1 MDYTNYNTIFHR
13 ESENKATI
21 IFKVDKL
28 TDNELRNIKVQSNF
42 MKNAFSSCLIEF
54 GNTKV
59 ICSASIESKIPKWLK
74 GSHQGWLTAEY
85 SMLPTSTNTRND
97 REVMKGRLTGRTQ
110 EIQRLIG
117 RSLRSITNLQ
127 ELGER
132 QIKIDCDVIQ
142 ADGGTRTASISGGF
156 VALYQAIEK
165 LRKNYNIQQKIIKNY
180 VAAISVG
187 IVDNKPLLDLDYEED
202 SAAQVDA
209 NFVICDNEKLSEIQ
223 VTGEE
228 FFFSSEQYQ
237 ELYKLAQIGVNQIIS
252 KQKSVLE

>member
-1 MDYTNYNTIFHR
+1 MRKDRNFDQLRDITFETNINLHA
-13 ESENKATI
+13 EG
-21 IFKVDKL
+21 
-28 TDNELRNIKVQSNF
+28 
-42 MKNAFSSCLIEF
+42 SCLVKF
-54 GNTKV
+54 GNTHV
-59 ICSASIESKIPKWLK
+59 MCTASIDEKTPPWLRNSGK
-74 GSHQGWLTAEY
+74 GWVTAEY
-85 SMLPTSTNTRND
+85 GMLPRSTNTRID
-97 REVMKGRLTGRTQ
+97 REAAKGKQSGRTQ

-117 RSLRSITNLQ
+117 RSLRSVTNLQ

-165 LRKNYNIQQKIIKNY
+165 LKKNYNIQQKIIKNY

-187 IVDNKPLLDLDYEED
+187 IVDNKPFLDLNYEED

-228 FFFSSEQYQ
+228 FFFSSDQYQ
-237 ELYKLAQIGVNQIIS
+237 ELYKLAQIGINQIIS
-252 KQKSVLE
+252 KQKSALE

>member
-1 MDYTNYNTIFHR
+1 MRKDRNFDQLRDVTFETNVNLHAVGSCLVKFWNTHVMCTASID
-13 ESENKATI
+13 EKTPPW
-21 IFKVDKL
+21 
-28 TDNELRNIKVQSNF
+28 LRNS
-42 MKNAFSSCLIEF
+42 
-54 GNTKV
+54 G
-59 ICSASIESKIPKWLK
+59 K
-74 GSHQGWLTAEY
+74 GWVTAEY
-85 SMLPTSTNTRND
+85 GMLPRSTNTRID
-97 REVMKGRLTGRTQ
+97 REAAKGKQSGRTQ

-117 RSLRSITNLQ
+117 RSLRSVTNLQ

-165 LRKNYNIQQKIIKNY
+165 LKKNYNIQQKIIKNY

-187 IVDNKPLLDLDYEED
+187 IVDNKPCLDLDYEED

-228 FFFSSEQYQ
+228 FFFSSDQYQ
-237 ELYKLAQIGVNQIIS
+237 ELYKLAQIGINQIIS
-252 KQKSVLE
+252 KQKTALE